1 VRQTGGGTEK
11 KDLQTEGNMAG
22 EFELNGKVAIVTGA
36 SRGLG
41 QYFSRAL
48 ARAGAD
54 VVVTSRTIESLEQTR
69 SEIEAMGRQA
79 LPCTLDTR
87 KTETIDLMVDRALE
101 RFGRIDILVNN
112 AGCNIRKASVDV
124 TPEDWDTVVNTI
136 LRGSFFV
143 STTVVKKAM
152 LSRKKGRII
161 NVGSGTSVFGMPGI
175 VPYCASRGGITQLT
189 KALAAEWAHLGI
201 TVNALGPGWFR
212 TAQNDVLFQ
221 NPEWVTH
228 VTDKIPAG
236 RTGLPND
243 MDGAVVFLASDA
255 SAYVTGQLLFVDG
268 GFTIGAMRAMPPKR

>member
-1 VRQTGGGTEK
+1 
-11 KDLQTEGNMAG
+11 MAG
-22 EFELNGKVAIVTGA
+22 NFDLSGKVAAVTGA

-54 VVVTSRTIESLEQTR
+54 VVITSRTIESLAETQKD
-69 SEIEAMGRQA
+69 IETLGRRV
-79 LPCTLDTR
+79 LPCVLDVR
-87 KTETIDLMVDRALE
+87 KLETIQPMVDRALD

-124 TPEDWDTVVNTI
+124 TPEDWAFVVDTI

-143 STTVVKKAM
+143 ATAVARSAM
-152 LSRKKGRII
+152 IPQRRGRII
-161 NVGSGTSVFGMPGI
+161 NVGSGTSLFGFPGI
-175 VPYCASRGGITQLT
+175 VPYCASRGGITQMA
-189 KALAAEWAHLGI
+189 KALAAEWAPYGI
-201 TVNALGPGWFR
+201 TVNVLAPGWFR
-212 TAQNDVLFQ
+212 TAQNDILFQ
-221 NPEWVTH
+221 NPEWVAH

-243 MDGAVVFLASDA
+243 MDGTVVFLASDA

-268 GFTIGAMRAMPPKR
+268 GFTIGAMRATPAER